1 MPGKGLRPFTCYLA
15 CVAFMACT
23 SCMTFLPEFQGLESP
38 YRGEHRVAA
47 GAYGATNGS
56 SLAGG
61 ALFHSVGMSDA
72 WEWSTLGSLGLP
84 SADYKPT
91 ESITYSLFTGPKWT
105 NRNNTFGFGLP
116 FGLLVLDEFHQ
127 RPSDYTIGEV
137 YPGLLPTLYFRG
149 PENYT
154 GSSNFFIRGEIF
166 SPIPVMSGGY
176 RWTND
181 PQNFFINATV
191 GGSLNESVVFSLG
204 TGFFFGRK

>member
-1 MPGKGLRPFTCYLA
+1 
-15 CVAFMACT
+15 
-23 SCMTFLPEFQGLESP
+23 MTFLPEFQGLESP

-61 ALFHSVGMSDA
+61 ALFHSVGISDA

-127 RPSDYTIGEV
+127 TPSDYTIGEV

-149 PENYT
+149 PENYA